1 MTAMKLEFVLVW
13 GAVALAVAGHDRE
26 GLSQTVTSPQES
38 RAGQTQNATILWQ
51 FDTHG

>member
-1 MTAMKLEFVLVW
+1 MKLGFVLVL
-13 GAVALAVAGHDRE
+13 GVMALVVTGNVRE
-26 GLSQTVTSPQES
+26 GLGQTATSPQES